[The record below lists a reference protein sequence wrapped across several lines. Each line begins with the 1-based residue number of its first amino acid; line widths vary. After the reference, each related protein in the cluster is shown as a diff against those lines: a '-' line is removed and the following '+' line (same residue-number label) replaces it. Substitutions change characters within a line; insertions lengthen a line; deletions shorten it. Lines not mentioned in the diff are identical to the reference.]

1 MQITALFKSILA
13 KRITH
18 QGTKS
23 RLPVFTRF
31 YMQVKYLQVQ
41 AQPGRAY
48 QVSAIKSY
56 LLKLDRL
63 KNDEIHQKYDVF
75 KTIFYALEHLQKEFC
90 NDLAEFASR

>member
-1 MQITALFKSILA
+1 MQITALFTSILA

-18 QGTKS
+18 RGTKS

-48 QVSAIKSY
+48 QFSVIKSY

-63 KNDEIHQKYDVF
+63 KNDEIHKKIRCF
-75 KTIFYALEHLQKEFC
+75 
-90 NDLAEFASR
+90 